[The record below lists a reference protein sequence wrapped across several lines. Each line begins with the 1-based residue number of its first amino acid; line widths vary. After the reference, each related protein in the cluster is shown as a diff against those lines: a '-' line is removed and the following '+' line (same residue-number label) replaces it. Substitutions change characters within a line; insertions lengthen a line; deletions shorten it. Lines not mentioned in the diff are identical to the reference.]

1 MTTYVNAQSNNT
13 QINSTKTTMA
23 TVQVPAEL
31 FFQMMAKLDSI
42 HSILTNGGIPVNM
55 NVDVSKPMKK
65 TKKVKKAK
73 DPNAPKRPN
82 TAHCLFLKAKA
93 AQLGI
98 GYKKT
103 MSVPEVMAEWKEGT
117 SSIVIDAKKKA
128 EELKEQYEKDIA
140 AYNASSTPTQVVA
153 DSDEEEN
160 TDSKPVVSPK
170 PILKKRRGRPKA
182 ASSTKKVTVADP
194 MAAILKEAAAEK
206 KAVNSQAEKLAALKA
221 QQDAIMKQMAEAQA
235 NIESSTSTP
244 DNEEDNLDLEEFE
257 YEGTDTKYSGMEMGI
272 DLSNNKVYDLEG
284 TYLGTLNSITK
295 EIEGD
300 SEEFDELEED
310 DLEDE

>member
-65 TKKVKKAK
+65 AKKVKKAK

-93 AQLGI
+93 AELGI

-117 SSIVIDAKKKA
+117 SSIVINAKKKA
-128 EELKEQYEKDIA
+128 EELKKQYEKDIA

-160 TDSKPVVSPK
+160 TDSKPAASPK

-182 ASSTKKVTVADP
+182 ATTKKVSLANP
-194 MAAILKEAAAEK
+194 MEAILKEAAAERNAK
-206 KAVNSQAEKLAALKA
+206 SAQEEQLEALKT
-221 QQDAIMKQMAEAQA
+221 QQEALMKQMAEAQA
-235 NIESSTSTP
+235 NIETSDSTP
-244 DNEEDNLDLEEFE
+244 DNEEDEGLSLEEFN
-257 YEGTDTKYSGMEMGI
+257 YEGSNPQYVGLELGI
-272 DLSNNKVYDLEG
+272 DTSTNNVYTADGELIG
-284 TYLGTLNSITK
+284 TFNSTTK
-295 EIEGD
+295 EIDGD
-300 SEEFDELEED
+300 FDELEED
-310 DLEDE
+310 GLEEED

>member
-93 AQLGI
+93 AELGF

-103 MSVPEVMAEWKEGT
+103 MTQRSSCLLKNYAFVQLMALM
-117 SSIVIDAKKKA
+117 AK
-128 EELKEQYEKDIA
+128 
-140 AYNASSTPTQVVA
+140 
-153 DSDEEEN
+153 
-160 TDSKPVVSPK
+160 
-170 PILKKRRGRPKA
+170 
-182 ASSTKKVTVADP
+182 
-194 MAAILKEAAAEK
+194 
-206 KAVNSQAEKLAALKA
+206 
-221 QQDAIMKQMAEAQA
+221 
-235 NIESSTSTP
+235 
-244 DNEEDNLDLEEFE
+244 
-257 YEGTDTKYSGMEMGI
+257 
-272 DLSNNKVYDLEG
+272 
-284 TYLGTLNSITK
+284 LGVLP
-295 EIEGD
+295 
-300 SEEFDELEED
+300 
-310 DLEDE
+310 

>member
-1 MTTYVNAQSNNT
+1 
-13 QINSTKTTMA
+13 
-23 TVQVPAEL
+23 
-31 FFQMMAKLDSI
+31 
-42 HSILTNGGIPVNM
+42 
-55 NVDVSKPMKK
+55 
-65 TKKVKKAK
+65 
-73 DPNAPKRPN
+73 
-82 TAHCLFLKAKA
+82 
-93 AQLGI
+93 
-98 GYKKT
+98 
-103 MSVPEVMAEWKEGT
+103 
-117 SSIVIDAKKKA
+117 
-128 EELKEQYEKDIA
+128 
-140 AYNASSTPTQVVA
+140 
-153 DSDEEEN
+153 
-160 TDSKPVVSPK
+160 
-170 PILKKRRGRPKA
+170 
-182 ASSTKKVTVADP
+182 
-194 MAAILKEAAAEK
+194 
-206 KAVNSQAEKLAALKA
+206 EKLAALKA